1 MAGLVV
7 RRWEVNKCLNLV
19 AFDSAPLISRDSDS
33 RGQSR

>member
-19 AFDSAPLISRDSDS
+19 AFDSAPLIS
-33 RGQSR
+33 GKKMAVAIQ